1 MELIADIKILH
12 VNLSMRKL
20 QLRIFV
26 EDKEETKEDEE
37 EENAGEVEI
46 IIMDNKIVDM
56 DKIAEIKIL
65 RANSITLLKLIL
77 LHSYL
82 NKS

>member
-1 MELIADIKILH
+1 
-12 VNLSMRKL
+12 MRKL

-46 IIMDNKIVDM
+46 IIMD
-56 DKIAEIKIL
+56 
-65 RANSITLLKLIL
+65 
-77 LHSYL
+77 
-82 NKS
+82 

>member
-1 MELIADIKILH
+1 MELIVDIKIPH
-12 VNLSMRKL
+12 VNFSMRKH

-46 IIMDNKIVDM
+46 IIMDKKIVDM
-56 DKIAEIKIL
+56 DKIAEIRL
-65 RANSITLLKLIL
+65 LVNSITLLKLIL
-77 LHSYL
+77 LPSHP